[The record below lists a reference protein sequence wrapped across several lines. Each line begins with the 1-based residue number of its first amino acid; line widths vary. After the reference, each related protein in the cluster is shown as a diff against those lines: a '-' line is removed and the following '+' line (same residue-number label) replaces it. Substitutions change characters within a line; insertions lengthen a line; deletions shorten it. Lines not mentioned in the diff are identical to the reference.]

1 MADEHEE
8 PVEFSSESSDSESD
22 VQSMSG
28 NLQPLE
34 GAASV
39 VWKFFGF
46 EADNDGR
53 ILVADKRKR
62 RAVTCKRCKKKLK
75 YTGGTSNLHFHLR
88 EHHRSEYEGAV
99 QASTEEMPQCSMKR
113 VVSAPGTPQIT
124 IQDSLAKAI
133 PLPHNSERYKKLTK
147 AVCYF
152 ICKDQQPF
160 DTINDSGF
168 RHVLRVFEP
177 RYTPPD
183 RKTIALN
190 HIPTMYD
197 AVKAD
202 ITKQIADDVQYFSI
216 TTDWWSSRARHSYI
230 AVTLHYLTVS
240 FEMRSHL
247 VETKEFA
254 AAHTGELITEALE
267 EVLPEWNLSHEK
279 LVAATTDNGSNLVR
293 AMDLLSWTRISC
305 FSHTIQLAIEKVMD
319 IPRVSRAVAHC
330 KQLVGHFNHSS
341 KSSYLLKQ
349 KQYDLKHKQHRLI
362 QSVATRWNSS
372 YYMMERILEQHQ
384 PLSATLSQL

>member
-8 PVEFSSESSDSESD
+8 PVELSSESSDSKSD
-22 VQSMSG
+22 VQSTSG
-28 NLQPLE
+28 NLQLLE
-34 GAASV
+34 GTTSV
-39 VWKFFGF
+39 IWKFFGF
-46 EADNDGR
+46 EADDDRR

-75 YTGGTSNLHFHLR
+75 YTGGTSNLHFQLR
-88 EHHRSEYEGAV
+88 EHHRSEYEGALQV
-99 QASTEEMPQCSMKR
+99 STEETPQCSTKR
-113 VVSAPGTPQIT
+113 VVSAPVTPQIT
-124 IQDSLAKAI
+124 IQDSLAKAMS
-133 PLPHNSERYKKLTK
+133 LPHNSERYKKLTK

-160 DTINDSGF
+160 DTINDSEF
-168 RHVLRVFEP
+168 RHMLRVFEP

-183 RKTIALN
+183 RNTIALN

-202 ITKQIADDVQYFSI
+202 NTKQIADDVQYFSI
-216 TTDWWSSRARHSYI
+216 TTDLWSSQARHSYI

-279 LVAATTDNGSNLVR
+279 LVAVTTDNGPNLVR
-293 AMDLLSWTRISC
+293 AMDLLGWTHISC
-305 FSHTIQLAIEKVMD
+305 FNHTIQFAIEKVM
-319 IPRVSRAVAHC
+319 
-330 KQLVGHFNHSS
+330 
-341 KSSYLLKQ
+341 
-349 KQYDLKHKQHRLI
+349 
-362 QSVATRWNSS
+362 
-372 YYMMERILEQHQ
+372 
-384 PLSATLSQL
+384 